1 MSDFILI
8 IFPIFKVTKW
18 TIHIEYGV
26 KLYYLN
32 TIAQHLVQPIQF
44 MKLLYEILWEVFW
57 LIEFFVLDDLVILS
71 PVFVSWACFQ

>member
-1 MSDFILI
+1 MALH
-8 IFPIFKVTKW
+8 K
-18 TIHIEYGV
+18 
-26 KLYYLN
+26 
-32 TIAQHLVQPIQF
+32 HLAQPIQF